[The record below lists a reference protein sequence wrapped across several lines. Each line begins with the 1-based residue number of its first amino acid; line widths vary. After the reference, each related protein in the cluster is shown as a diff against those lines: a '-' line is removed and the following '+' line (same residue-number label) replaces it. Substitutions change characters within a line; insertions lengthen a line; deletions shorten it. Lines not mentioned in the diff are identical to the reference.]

1 MIPSEHQILIKS
13 ASYASCM
20 VAVLILLI
28 KAHAWFLTLS
38 QSLLASLIDSML
50 DLTSSFINLIAIRF
64 ALKPPDYHHRFG
76 HEKIQDLTIFSQ
88 SIFFFI
94 SGALTCISSTR
105 SFLDKSIPINLNYGI
120 NVMYVCIALTIMLL
134 IYQTYVINKTNAEIT
149 KVDKLHYFIDL
160 ITNVAIIISINLSSR
175 FWFIDS
181 LFGVCIS
188 LYIIYSSYILFKK
201 AFKNLVDEEF
211 PEDDRK
217 KIISIITTFSEV
229 KGIHE
234 MKTRYAAHKPFIQC
248 HIEMDGE
255 MSLYT
260 SHYISD
266 QICNALLAEFPGGEI
281 IIHLDPYGYEKTVNY
296 RENIPLP

>member
-1 MIPSEHQILIKS
+1 MITSEHQILIKS
-13 ASYASCM
+13 ASYASCI
-20 VAVLILLI
+20 VAILILLI

-38 QSLLASLIDSML
+38 QSVLASLIDSML

-64 ALKPPDYHHRFG
+64 ALKPPDHHHRFG

-88 SIFFFI
+88 SIFFFL
-94 SGALTCISSTR
+94 SGSLACISSIK
-105 SFLDKSIPINLNYGI
+105 SFRDKSIPINLDYGI
-120 NVMYVCIALTIMLL
+120 NVMYVCIVLTIMLL
-134 IYQTYVINKTNAEIT
+134 IYQTYVIRKTNAEIT

-188 LYIIYSSYILFKK
+188 LYIIYSSYALFRK

-211 PEDDRK
+211 PEEDRQ
-217 KIISIITTFSEV
+217 KIIAIITRFNEV
-229 KGIHE
+229 QGIHE
-234 MKTRYAAHKPFIQC
+234 MKTRYAANKPFIQC

-266 QICNALLAEFPGGEI
+266 QICNALLSEFPGGEI
-281 IIHLDPYGYEKTVNY
+281 IIHLDPYGYEKIVNY
-296 RENIPLP
+296 RENISPS